1 MLVKLF
7 RNVEANHRKLWRGIG
22 GGCMG
27 KECKNISFEA
37 TESWGFDYNCIK
49 SDPELMFLLFF
60 C

>member
-7 RNVEANHRKLWRGIG
+7 RNVEANHRKLWRRIG

-27 KECKNISFEA
+27 KDISFEA
-37 TESWGFDYNCIK
+37 TESRGFDYNCIK

>member
-7 RNVEANHRKLWRGIG
+7 RNVEANHRKLWRRFS

-27 KECKNISFEA
+27 KDISFEA
-37 TESWGFDYNCIK
+37 TESWGFDYNYIK